1 MAIQYPLHRSIFL
14 CKLSLRHQLNCFL
27 ICAKSFVAQ
36 DLLNTQSK
44 QNLQSFGFI
53 PALKQFQLLADRAA
67 MLKWGLQSNIDDT
80 AGRAAGLDA
89 IYEDKASG
97 INLSPLIVSNTPKFV
112 FGTSDADAIAGGTKD
127 DRLYGGGGDDN
138 INAGE
143 GNDYLEG
150 NADSDTLDGDKGND
164 TLLGGAGND
173 TLKGG
178 AGNDLLIGGA
188 GNDTLD
194 GGDNND
200 QLKGGAGN
208 DTLKGGKG
216 IDFLTGG

>member
-1 MAIQYPLHRSIFL
+1 MVIEYPLHRAIFL
-14 CKLSLRHQLNCFL
+14 YKLSLRHQLNCFL

-67 MLKWGLQSNIDDT
+67 MLGWVLKSNIDDT
-80 AGRAAGLDA
+80 AGRAAGLEA
-89 IYEDKASG
+89 IYEDKANG

-112 FGTSDADAIAGGTKD
+112 FGASDADAIAGGTKD

-138 INAGE
+138 INAGD

-150 NADSDTLDGDKGND
+150 GAGQDTLNGNDGND
-164 TLLGGAGND
+164 T
-173 TLKGG
+173 
-178 AGNDLLIGGA
+178 LIGGA
-188 GNDTLD
+188 GNDTL
-194 GGDNND
+194 N
-200 QLKGGAGN
+200 GGAGF
-208 DTLKGGKG
+208 DTLIGG
-216 IDFLTGG
+216 TGYTSYKAGTGDILDGQAANDNFYKRSA